1 MDAILHTIT
10 NVCSQEYNTVVR
22 RTKEEAA
29 ITREHL
35 LDTAEVV
42 FLREGVAR
50 TSLQRIADEA
60 GLTRG
65 AIYWHFKDK
74 AEVFNAMLERVCL
87 PCEAAH
93 EAQEQCL
100 TLETDPVEA
109 LREFAWVPI
118 ARMLDD
124 ARTRR
129 VFTIAIHCTE
139 YSDEMRPAL
148 ERHMAAM
155 EEFRA
160 RAERLIAVGQARGVL
175 DAAVSARA
183 ASIGFIALIDGMLS
197 RATLLPIE
205 AGDVEGYRGGIEVF
219 LRGLRRVAA

>member
-1 MDAILHTIT
+1 MA
-10 NVCSQEYNTVVR
+10 R
-22 RTKEEAA
+22 RTKEDAA
-29 ITREHL
+29 STREHL

-50 TSLQRIADEA
+50 TSLQRIADAA

-74 AEVFNAMLERVCL
+74 VEVFNAMMERVRL

-93 EAQEQCL
+93 DAQAQSL
-100 TLETDPVEA
+100 TQVTDPVEA
-109 LREFAWVPI
+109 LRAFAWVPM

-124 ARTRR
+124 ERTRR

-148 ERHMAAM
+148 ERHLAAM
-155 EEFRA
+155 EDFRG
-160 RAERLIAVGQARGVL
+160 RTERMIAGGQARGVF
-175 DAAVSARA
+175 DAGVDARA
-183 ASIGFIALIDGMLS
+183 ASVGFMALVDGLLS
-197 RATLLPIE
+197 RATLGGVE

-219 LRGLRRVAA
+219 LRGLRRNFFTDQPEV

>member
-1 MDAILHTIT
+1 MY
-10 NVCSQEYNTVVR
+10 VVWSVNTVAR
-22 RTKEEAA
+22 RTKEDAA
-29 ITREHL
+29 STREHL

-50 TSLQRIADEA
+50 TSLQRIADAA

-74 AEVFNAMLERVCL
+74 VEVFNAMMERVRL

-93 EAQEQCL
+93 DAQAQSL
-100 TLETDPVEA
+100 TQDTDPVEA
-109 LREFAWVPI
+109 LRAFAWVPM

-124 ARTRR
+124 ERTRR

-148 ERHMAAM
+148 ERHLAAM
-155 EEFRA
+155 EDFRG
-160 RAERLIAVGQARGVL
+160 RTERMIAGGQARGVF
-175 DAAVSARA
+175 DAGVDARA
-183 ASIGFIALIDGMLS
+183 ASIGFMALVDGLLS
-197 RATLLPIE
+197 RATLGAVE
-205 AGDVEGYRGGIEVF
+205 VGDVEGYRGGIEVF
-219 LRGLRRVAA
+219 LRGLRNRSTV

>member
-1 MDAILHTIT
+1 MYVFWSVNA
-10 NVCSQEYNTVVR
+10 VAR

-74 AEVFNAMLERVCL
+74 AEVFNAMMERVRL
-87 PCEAAH
+87 PCEEAH
-93 EAQEQCL
+93 DAQAQSF
-100 TLETDPVEA
+100 TQETDPVAA
-109 LREFAWVPI
+109 LRDFAWVPI

-124 ARTRR
+124 ERTRR

-148 ERHMAAM
+148 ERHLAAM
-155 EEFRA
+155 EDFRA
-160 RAERLIAVGQARGVL
+160 RIERLVAAGQARGVFDAGL
-175 DAAVSARA
+175 DVRAV
-183 ASIGFIALIDGMLS
+183 SIGFMALIDGLLT
-197 RATLLPIE
+197 RATLGPVGAE
-205 AGDVEGYRGGIEVF
+205 DVEGYRGGIEVF
-219 LRGLRRVAA
+219 LRGVRRESA

>member
-1 MDAILHTIT
+1 MA
-10 NVCSQEYNTVVR
+10 R
-22 RTKEEAA
+22 RTKEDAA
-29 ITREHL
+29 STREHL

-50 TSLQRIADEA
+50 TSLQRIADAA

-74 AEVFNAMLERVCL
+74 VEVFNAMMERVRL

-93 EAQEQCL
+93 DAQAQSL
-100 TLETDPVEA
+100 TQETDPVEA
-109 LREFAWVPI
+109 LRAFAWVPM

-124 ARTRR
+124 ERTRR

-148 ERHMAAM
+148 ERHLAAM
-155 EEFRA
+155 EDFRG
-160 RAERLIAVGQARGVL
+160 RTERMIAGGQARGVF
-175 DAAVSARA
+175 DAGVDARA
-183 ASIGFIALIDGMLS
+183 ASIGFMALVDGLLS
-197 RATLLPIE
+197 RATLGAVE
-205 AGDVEGYRGGIEVF
+205 VGDVEGYRGGVEVF
-219 LRGLRRVAA
+219 LRGLRRNFFTDQPEV